1 LQKKLSYHSLAL
13 LIELFYF
20 TKKVVFLNSFMSS
33 FLDEVKLVQLSKTKL
48 FYFISKAD
56 FFKTASCSFLDKFEL
71 LQLNFT
77 SDVF

>member
-1 LQKKLSYHSLAL
+1 
-13 LIELFYF
+13 
-20 TKKVVFLNSFMSS
+20 MSS